1 MIVLTES
8 FKRLERC
15 NMPRRIFEFVCNN
28 GHRTEALV
36 DTEVHVTPCKECG
49 SEAMRVMSAPTMK
62 LEGWTGSFPTAY
74 DAWERKR
81 SEKLAQERKQNS

>member
-1 MIVLTES
+1 
-8 FKRLERC
+8 
-15 NMPRRIFEFVCNN
+15 MPRRIFEFVCEN

-36 DTEVHVTPCKECG
+36 DTEVHATPCKECG

-62 LEGWTGSFPTAY
+62 LEGWTGSFPQASHS
-74 DAWERKR
+74 WERKR